1 MKVLLTGGAGYI
13 GTHVAVELI
22 EQGYDIVIVDD
33 LSNSSAEA
41 VRRVEAITGASI
53 PLVVADISRPGE
65 ADRVLDE
72 HPVDAVIH
80 LAAFK
85 AVGESVTQ
93 PLEYYRNNIDSTLEL
108 LAAMKRH
115 GVTKFVFSS
124 SGTAYEEP
132 ISLPLTETA
141 TTGLAATNPYSRSK
155 AIVERILVD
164 VAASDP
170 ELQVAILRYFNPVGN
185 HPSGLIGEDPLGI
198 PNNLMPFVSQV
209 AGGRRS
215 HVSVFGDTYDTA
227 DGTGVRDYVHVMD
240 LATGHVAAL
249 AKLAPGVEAYNLGT
263 GHGSS
268 VLELI
273 AAYSTVVG
281 HPIPYEIVPPRAGDA
296 AATYANV
303 DKAHRELGWRATRSL
318 EDACRDA
325 WTWQTKNPRGYDS
338 V

>member
-1 MKVLLTGGAGYI
+1 MRVLLTGGAGYI

-22 EQGYDIVIVDD
+22 EQGHSVVIADD

-41 VRRVEAITGASI
+41 VRRVEQITGASI
-53 PLVVADISRPGE
+53 PLVVADLSRPGQ
-65 ADRVLDE
+65 ADHVLAE
-72 HPVDAVIH
+72 HPVDAIIH

-85 AVGESVTQ
+85 AVGESVAQ

-115 GVTKFVFSS
+115 GVSRFVFSS

-132 ISLPLTETA
+132 ITLPLVETA
-141 TTGLAATNPYSRSK
+141 PTGLAATNPYSRSK
-155 AIVERILVD
+155 AIIERILVD

-170 ELQVAILRYFNPVGN
+170 DLQVAILRYFNPVGN

-209 AGGRRS
+209 AGGRRDR
-215 HVSVFGDTYDTA
+215 VSVFGDTYDTP

-249 AKLAPGVEAYNLGT
+249 ATLAPGVEAYNLGT
-263 GHGSS
+263 GRGTS

-273 AAYSTVVG
+273 AAYSAVVG
-281 HPIPYEIVPPRAGDA
+281 RQIPYEIVPPRPGDA

-303 DKAHRELGWRATRSL
+303 DKANRELHWRATRSL

-325 WTWQTKNPRGYDS
+325 WAWQSANPRGYES
-338 V
+338 